1 MGVQGGG
8 MGWQEGEVGK
18 EGQGKEAGTV
28 RQSVA
33 EALGLKILP
42 PAIR

>member
-1 MGVQGGG
+1 MGSKGVEEGGRKG
-8 MGWQEGEVGK
+8 DGRAKGGRGEG
-18 EGQGKEAGTV
+18 GTV